1 MFSGSYTFD
10 FSDAG
15 CGTHEQDVRVEHPN
29 KSKFHVLFTII
40 YTPCTYVCEAGR
52 SQWCTLPA
60 LLLFCLNVASP
71 FECVQVPS
79 PLTQTCSA

>member
-52 SQWCTLPA
+52 SQ
-60 LLLFCLNVASP
+60 
-71 FECVQVPS
+71 
-79 PLTQTCSA
+79 